1 MTGFQ
6 IRALQMTGPSM
17 PVARIT
23 FGPGL
28 NVISGA
34 SNSGKSF
41 LFHAIDF
48 MFGAA
53 SLDMIPEAR
62 PYTLAELELEG
73 TDGRFMIRRALQG
86 GAFELYNLDDP
97 SSEVTILGER
107 LNRNDPNNISTFLLR
122 LAGLDGKR
130 VRKNADN
137 ALQDLSF
144 RNLARLIMVDEQD
157 IIKVTSPIHGGEAT
171 QLTAET
177 NTFKLVLTGQD
188 DSALV
193 EQKKKAVA
201 KAELEG
207 QLELLDKLSKA
218 YNEELGDKPASPT
231 DLNDQLERLTQT
243 LASSEASLRE
253 QREALQGQVDA
264 RRTLVIEHNSAR
276 ARLDEVAALVARFR
290 LLDSHYQSD
299 MSRLDALWEAGTLFP
314 ALSSEICPL
323 CGAPQITH
331 SHENEQT
338 LSADV
343 LKVRDSCSAEKN
355 KIELLRKELFTTI
368 DSLSTEA
375 ADLRAVISDRRTR
388 VSGLTEEIDQVTQVA
403 LKTSERDY
411 EAYSD
416 LRFEVRQK
424 LSTYS
429 RINDLTVRYD
439 KIQSALS
446 SIGVARRVP
455 TDLPL
460 ASLVAL
466 TSEFEALLKAWKYP
480 YEGAIT
486 FDTKSE
492 DFTLGTRRRREQG
505 KGSRALTHAAF
516 TISLMRYC
524 AANNLQHPGL
534 VVLDSPLVTFRDKD
548 AGTSGID
555 TLSGEA
561 QLQVKDEFYRDL
573 ASRVA
578 EQQLIIFENEE
589 PDISIQKDIVFH
601 HFTGDPALPRCGFFP
616 VPSASEELA

>member
-1 MTGFQ
+1 MTGFL

-17 PVARIT
+17 PVAHIT

-62 PYTLAELELEG
+62 PYTSAELELEG
-73 TDGRFMIRRALQG
+73 SDGRFMIRRALQG
-86 GAFELYNLDDP
+86 GAFELYNFDDP
-97 SSEVTILGER
+97 SVEVTVLGER

-171 QLTAET
+171 QQTAET

-218 YNEELGDKPASPT
+218 YNEELGEQPASPA
-231 DLNDQLERLTQT
+231 DLNDQLDRLTQT
-243 LASSEASLRE
+243 LASTEASLRE
-253 QREALQGQVDA
+253 QREALQEQVNA
-264 RRTLVIEHNSAR
+264 RRALIIEHNSAR
-276 ARLDEVAALVARFR
+276 TRLDEVGALVARFR

-299 MSRLDALWEAGTLFP
+299 ISRLDALWEAGTLFP

-323 CGAPQITH
+323 CGAPQSTH
-331 SHENEQT
+331 SHENGQT

-355 KIELLRKELFTTI
+355 KIELLRKELSTTI

-375 ADLRAVISDRRTR
+375 TELRSAISDRRTR
-388 VSGLTEEIDQVTQVA
+388 VFGLTEEIDQVTQVA
-403 LKTSERDY
+403 VKASERDY
-411 EAYSD
+411 EAYAD

-429 RINDLTVRYD
+429 RLDDLSARYD
-439 KIQSALS
+439 KAQNALS

-455 TDLPL
+455 TDLPI
-460 ASLVAL
+460 ASLVSFTA
-466 TSEFEALLKAWKYP
+466 EFEGLLKAWEYP

-492 DFTLGTRRRREQG
+492 DFTLGIRRRREQG

-516 TISLMRYC
+516 TIALMRYC
-524 AANNLQHPGL
+524 VANDLPHPGL

-548 AGTSGID
+548 GGTSEID
-555 TLSGEA
+555 DLSVDA
-561 QLQVKDEFYRDL
+561 QSQVKNEFYRDL
-573 ASRVA
+573 ATRA
-578 EQQLIIFENEE
+578 AGQQVIIFENEE
-589 PDISIQKDIVFH
+589 PDANIQKDIVFH

-616 VPSASEELA
+616 VPSVPEKMA